1 MIQLRLKYG
10 NKQGQLLYKGCM
22 FKVEIT
28 HLKMG
33 REGKDKWKQM
43 SLIHCCISNKWESNE
58 LFER

>member
-33 REGKDKWKQM
+33 REGKDK
-43 SLIHCCISNKWESNE
+43 
-58 LFER
+58 